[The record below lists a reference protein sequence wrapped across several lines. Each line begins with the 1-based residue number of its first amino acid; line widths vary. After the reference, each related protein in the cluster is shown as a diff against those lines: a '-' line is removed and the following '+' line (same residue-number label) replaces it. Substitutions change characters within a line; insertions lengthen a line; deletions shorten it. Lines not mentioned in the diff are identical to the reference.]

1 MKAES
6 KNLYNF
12 GYIIA
17 DVPKHLYK
25 LLIEESKIA
34 EKENK
39 EMHSGITGKRVAKQY
54 FIKNS
59 LIELNKFIEKLRLE
73 YDKHYPGLSNL
84 RVLTKNAPYFFSN
97 PWMNFQRKHEFIP
110 NHRHDGVYSYS
121 MWLKIPYEY
130 EKETEGGGIHTST
143 FEFTYLDVNGYIQSE
158 IIKLGSNFEGK
169 VIMFP
174 SKMLHCVYPFYTSD
188 KVRLSVSGNIL
199 LNNG

>member
-1 MKAES
+1 MKAEA
-6 KNLYNF
+6 KDFYNF

-17 DVPKHLYK
+17 DVPKDLYK

-59 LIELNKFIEKLRLE
+59 LIELNNFIEDLRKE
-73 YDKHYPGLSNL
+73 YDNKYPGLSNL
-84 RVLTKNAPYFFSN
+84 RVLTKNAPYFFTT
-97 PWMNFQRKHEFIP
+97 PWINFQKKHEFIP

-130 EKETEGGGIHTST
+130 EEETKGGGIHASV
-143 FEFTYLDVNGYIQSE
+143 FEFTYIDVNGYIQSN
-158 IIKLGSNFEGK
+158 IIKLGSNFERK

-188 KVRLSVSGNIL
+188 ETRLSVSGNIL